1 MLSTRKW
8 RWPSGE
14 MARTE
19 DVESLMKDN
28 NVQLFVG
35 SDSHMLGGQW
45 VFATVIA
52 AYYPGKGGRFLYVRD
67 QAKKSDFR
75 HLQQRLTEEAVRSVT
90 IANEIRDEFGRDPEV
105 HLDLNT
111 AVHKSSKYVKELTAM
126 VGAYGFKC
134 QVKPDSWVSS
144 TLADK
149 SAR

>member
-1 MLSTRKW
+1 
-8 RWPSGE
+8 

>member
-1 MLSTRKW
+1 
-8 RWPSGE
+8 
-14 MARTE
+14 
-19 DVESLMKDN
+19 
-28 NVQLFVG
+28 
-35 SDSHMLGGQW
+35 MLGGQW

-52 AYYPGKGGRFLYVRD
+52 VYYPGKGGRFFYVRD
-67 QAKKSDFR
+67 QAQKSDFR
-75 HLQQRLTEEAVRSVT
+75 HLHQRLTEEAVRSLTV
-90 IANEIRDEFGRDPEV
+90 ASEIRDEFGRDPEV

-134 QVKPDSWVSS
+134 QVKPNSWVSS

>member
-1 MLSTRKW
+1 MLSTRSW
-8 RWPSGE
+8 RWPSGDLAKLE
-14 MARTE
+14 E
-19 DVESLMKDN
+19 LESLMRN
-28 NVQLFVG
+28 QEVEVFVG

-52 AYYPGKGGRFLYVRD
+52 AYQPGKGGRFLYIRD
-67 QAKKSDFR
+67 NAKRNDFR
-75 HLQQRLTEEAVRSVT
+75 HLGQRLTEETLRSIQVAT
-90 IANEIRDEFGRDPEV
+90 EIKEKFGREPEV

-111 AVHKSSKYVKELTAM
+111 SVHKSSKYVKELTAM

-134 QVKPDSWVSS
+134 QVKPNSWVSS

>member
-1 MLSTRKW
+1 MR
-8 RWPSGE
+8 
-14 MARTE
+14 
-19 DVESLMKDN
+19 DKD
-28 NVQLFVG
+28 VQLFVG

-75 HLQQRLTEEAVRSVT
+75 HLQQRLTEEAMRSLTV
-90 IANEIRDEFGRDPEV
+90 ANEIRDEFGREPEV

-111 AVHKSSKYVKELTAM
+111 AVHKSSKYVKDLTAM

-134 QVKPDSWVSS
+134 QVKPNSWVSS

>member
-1 MLSTRKW
+1 MTDK
-8 RWPSGE
+8 E
-14 MARTE
+14 A
-19 DVESLMKDN
+19 
-28 NVQLFVG
+28 QLFVG

-45 VFATVIA
+45 IFATVIA
-52 AYYPGKGGRFLYVRD
+52 AYYPGRGGRFLYVRD
-67 QAKKSDFR
+67 QAKRSDFR
-75 HLQQRLTEEAVRSVT
+75 HLHQRLTEEAVRSLAV
-90 IANEIRDEFGRDPEV
+90 ASEIRDEFGREPEV

-111 AVHKSSKYVKELTAM
+111 AIHKSAKYTKELTAM